1 MASIMTAIHLGDNMS
16 SVMQNIMGASN
27 NLINKF
33 NEIDESINKSFDTDD
48 LKYMNNQIEGLT
60 NSLEV
65 VSNSI
70 NNTSNQQNKLNQSF
84 GNGTSVIDNLTSS
97 VKSLVSAYIGFKGI
111 KGLVNLSD
119 EYTQTKARLNLM
131 NDGLHTTDELQ
142 KEIFESAQRSRAS
155 YQTQAD
161 IVAKLGQRAG
171 DAFKSNN
178 ETIAFAENL
187 SKLFVIAGASQQEM
201 ASASLQLTQALG
213 SGVLRGEELNAVYEA
228 APNVIQTIADYL
240 NVPIGK
246 IKDMAS
252 DGKITADIVKNALL
266 GATDNINGSFDSI
279 PMTWSQVWTNVMN
292 KLYVA
297 SQPIFAMINSLAQ
310 NWSILEPI
318 VIGVAAAIGLYT
330 AALLIHN
337 VAEGISNTLKAISIA
352 SSEMKAGASLSE
364 AAATKMATGAQVG
377 FNAALLACPLT
388 WILLII
394 IAVIAAIYAV
404 VAAINKA
411 KGTTVSATGVICGSI
426 NVVLQFFK
434 NLGLFIANVALGIWN
449 ALGACASNIGI
460 AFNNVICNI
469 KSWFYGL
476 LETVMDVIAGIV
488 KTLNKLPFIDIDVSG
503 ITSKADEYAAK
514 KAEAENNK
522 KDYESVSEAF
532 NKGMNTFD
540 AFETGWVSDAYNAG
554 YKVGQGIDQKIGEFF
569 GSGNDIP
576 DMASDLGDLGNSA
589 SKIAS
594 DTGSIKDSL
603 DITSEE
609 LKYLRDLADKEVI
622 NRFTTA
628 EIHVDMGGI
637 TNNVSNNNDLDGI
650 INYLVEGVEVAMEET
665 AEGV

>member
-1 MASIMTAIHLGDNMS
+1 MASITTAIHLTDAMTPVLRNITGAMDSTLDIFENMDS
-16 SVMQNIMGASN
+16 EM
-27 NLINKF
+27 
-33 NEIDESINKSFDTDD
+33 NKSFDTSKINSARIAIDQVNASLNSMED
-48 LKYMNNQIEGLT
+48 NLNKNTQQQSKLNKEIQDGKNQIDNMMG
-60 NSLEV
+60 SV
-65 VSNSI
+65 VS
-70 NNTSNQQNKLNQSF
+70 L
-84 GNGTSVIDNLTSS
+84 G
-97 VKSLVSAYIGFKGI
+97 SAYAGFKTIG
-111 KGLVNLSD
+111 KLVNLSD
-119 EYTQTKARLNLM
+119 EYTQTRARLNLM
-131 NDGLHTTDELQ
+131 NDGLQTTDELQ
-142 KEIFESAQRSRAS
+142 QKIFNSAQRARSS

-213 SGVLRGEELNAVYEA
+213 SGVLRGEELNAVFES

-240 NVPIGK
+240 DVPIGK
-246 IKDMAS
+246 IREMAS
-252 DGKITADIVKNALL
+252 DGQITADIVKNALL
-266 GATDNINGSFDSI
+266 GATNDINSQFDSI
-279 PMTWSQVWTNVMN
+279 PMTWSQVWTGVMN
-292 KLYVA
+292 ELYVA
-297 SQPIFAMINSLAQ
+297 TQPILELINLLAQ
-310 NWSILEPI
+310 NWSIIEPI
-318 VIGVAAAIGLYT
+318 VIALATAIGLYT
-330 AALLIHN
+330 AALIAYN
-337 VAEGISNTLKAISIA
+337 TVQGISSMMEAVHA
-352 SSEMKAGASLSE
+352 ASLAMQSG
-364 AAATKMATGAQVG
+364 ATFAATAAQYG

-554 YKVGQGIDQKIGEFF
+554 YKVGENVDSAIGNFF
-569 GSGNDIP
+569 GGGDIP

-609 LKYLRDLADKEVI
+609 LKYLRDLAEQEVI

>member
-1 MASIMTAIHLGDNMS
+1 MASITTAIHLTDAMTPVLRNITGAMS
-16 SVMQNIMGASN
+16 STLNIFEDMDS
-27 NLINKF
+27 
-33 NEIDESINKSFDTDD
+33 EMNKSFDTS
-48 LKYMNNQIEGLT
+48 KI
-60 NSLEV
+60 NSARVAIDQVNASLDAMGD
-65 VSNSI
+65 NI
-70 NNTSNQQNKLNQSF
+70 NKNTQQQNKLNKEIQD
-84 GNGTSVIDNLTSS
+84 GKNQIDNMMGS
-97 VKSLVSAYIGFKGI
+97 VVSLVSAYAGFKTIG
-111 KGLVNLSD
+111 KLVNLSD
-119 EYTQTKARLNLM
+119 EYTQTRARLNLM
-131 NDGLHTTDELQ
+131 NDGLQTTDELQ
-142 KEIFESAQRSRAS
+142 EKIFNSAQRARSS

-213 SGVLRGEELNAVYEA
+213 SGVLRGEELNAVFES

-240 NVPIGK
+240 DVPIGK
-246 IKDMAS
+246 IREMAS
-252 DGKITADIVKNALL
+252 EGQITADIVKNALL
-266 GATDNINGSFDSI
+266 GATNNINSQFDSI
-279 PMTWSQVWTNVMN
+279 PMTWSQVWTGVMN
-292 KLYVA
+292 ELYVA
-297 SQPIFAMINSLAQ
+297 TQPILELINLLAQ
-310 NWSILEPI
+310 NWSIIEPI
-318 VIGVAAAIGLYT
+318 VIALATAIGLYT
-330 AALLIHN
+330 AALIAYN
-337 VAEGISNTLKAISIA
+337 TIKGISAMMETVHGAAMALA
-352 SSEMKAGASLSE
+352 AGK
-364 AAATKMATGAQVG
+364 TFMATAAQYG

-411 KGTTVSATGVICGSI
+411 KGTTVSATGVICGSV

-503 ITSKADEYAAK
+503 ITNKADEYAKK
-514 KAEAENNK
+514 KAEAEENK

-554 YKVGQGIDQKIGEFF
+554 YQVGENVDSAIGNFF
-569 GSGNDIP
+569 GGGDIP

-603 DITSEE
+603 DVTSEE
-609 LKYLRDLADKEVI
+609 LKYLRDLAEQEVI